1 MIASL
6 YAGISGLS
14 ANATAM
20 TVIGDNIANVS
31 TTAFKGNRSH
41 FANILSSSLGS
52 VSATSNVGRGVEFW
66 GTNAQW
72 TQGSLENS
80 SNPTDLAINGK
91 GFFMVQDASGTN
103 FFTRAGSFTFD
114 KDGYLVNPDGLQL
127 QGYRIDDNG
136 NLGGIESVCIP
147 GERIS
152 APEATTEFN
161 FDLNLNAGT
170 VAGETYTTGQTVYD
184 ALGNAVPMTFTFTK
198 TANLREWSVLGS
210 IPLTAGDDVTIGGLA
225 NPNPDPTPL
234 VPPVGMLLTF
244 DATGQLATVNGAA
257 PADVAVVLNLT
268 NGASPLTLAWDIVD
282 AAGTSHGD
290 VTGFAAESGTTFQYQ
305 NGYPAGTLR
314 TITVDDQGVVTATY
328 SNGQMTPVFQVAL
341 ADFPSY
347 DGLNKLGNNLYA
359 QSMDSGQALPS
370 TAGTGRLGNVS
381 PGSLEMS
388 NVDLAEEFVKMITT
402 QRAFQANSRVI
413 TTSDEILQELI
424 NIKR

>member
-41 FANILSSSLGS
+41 FANVLSSSLGS
-52 VSATSNVGRGVEFW
+52 VSPTGNVGRGVEFW
-66 GTNAQW
+66 GTNARW

-91 GFFMVQDASGTN
+91 GFFMVQDGSGSN
-103 FFTRAGSFTFD
+103 FYTRAGSFTFD
-114 KDGYLVNPDGLQL
+114 KEGYLVNPDGLKL
-127 QGYRIDDNG
+127 QGYQIDVDG
-136 NLGGIESVCIP
+136 NIGAIESVYIP

-152 APEATTEFN
+152 APSATTEFN
-161 FDLNLNAGT
+161 FDLNLSAGAE
-170 VAGETYTTGQTVYD
+170 VGSTYTTSQTVYD
-184 ALGNAVPMTFTFTK
+184 SLGNAVPVTFTFTK
-198 TANLREWSVLGS
+198 TGNGAWSVGGTV
-210 IPLTAGDDVTIGGLA
+210 PLTAGLANAVTIGGA
-225 NPNPDPTPL
+225 ASMAITFNADGTMATP
-234 VPPVGMLLTF
+234 
-244 DATGQLATVNGAA
+244 AA
-257 PADVAVVLNLT
+257 PDKIVAITLT
-268 NGASPLTLAWDIVD
+268 NGAANLSMAWDMFSD
-282 AAGTSHGD
+282 GTPPVSHGD
-290 VTGFAAESGTTFQYQ
+290 VTGFATDSGTTFQYQ
-305 NGYPAGTLR
+305 DGYPAGTLR
-314 TITVDDQGVVTATY
+314 SISVDEQGVVTATY
-328 SNGQMTPVFQVAL
+328 SNGEMTPMFQVAL

-347 DGLNKLGNNLYA
+347 DGLSKMGNNLYA
-359 QSMDSGQALPS
+359 ASMASGQALPS
-370 TAGTGRLGNVS
+370 TAGTGRLGNIS
-381 PGSLEMS
+381 PQSLEMS